1 MKTGKN
7 QGCLHSRKCPLEWKQ
22 PCWSG
27 NNPSGVETIPL
38 RVRRA
43 GGWTDGKAH
52 TGGRGKREEGADDS
66 AMILILGCS
75 VKIDKASRLRTR
87 VNFSRTRNSYADTER
102 IRHTPRPPWR
112 QGP

>member
-1 MKTGKN
+1 MVMRDHVTHVSDVCDGRCRLFSLSLASGISVIAIRVMAHAESQSDTGYMRSYLVN
-7 QGCLHSRKCPLEWKQ
+7 
-22 PCWSG
+22 
-27 NNPSGVETIPL
+27 
-38 RVRRA
+38 
-43 GGWTDGKAH
+43 DF
-52 TGGRGKREEGADDS
+52 
-66 AMILILGCS
+66 ILGCS